1 MAPARVS
8 LNILHEEPDP
18 KLFNRHNIPVA
29 VLLEGTF
36 SSNYINRIPD
46 QLASSPEIDFQK
58 KSIPTSMIIT
68 SDADMIANYVSKKG
82 NIFPLGYD
90 RFTGQNYGNR
100 NFILNCMD
108 YLCGNKDILSLRGK
122 EFRLRL
128 LDPAKTENHSSIQ
141 WINLLT
147 PALLIIVFGLFFNI
161 MKKRR
166 YEKS

>member
-1 MAPARVS
+1 MIVS
-8 LNILHEEPDP
+8 
-18 KLFNRHNIPVA
+18 
-29 VLLEGTF
+29 
-36 SSNYINRIPD
+36 
-46 QLASSPEIDFQK
+46 
-58 KSIPTSMIIT
+58 
-68 SDADMIANYVSKKG
+68 SDADIIANYVSKKG

-128 LDPAKTENHSSIQ
+128 LDPSKTANHASIQ
-141 WINLLT
+141 WLNLLI
-147 PALLIIVFGLFFNI
+147 PSLLIIAFGILFNLF
-161 MKKRR
+161 KKKR